1 MSALKDLINN
11 KQEAADYMKE
21 NITTICNTIGT
32 RAPGSDGEYAGAKY
46 MAAELEK
53 NCGVEKASIE
63 EFKLNPNAFYGWIYI
78 TISLALAQ
86 LVLYFFVPIAGV
98 ILMCF
103 GFAAMILEFILY
115 KKAIDPLFKERTSH
129 NITAIRKCSGEVK
142 ARVLFNGHMDS
153 AWNWIVNQKLG
164 GRAYVGHII
173 IAVVGVVYMFIL
185 SIVRTA
191 MMFGTPAI
199 LTPAVAPDFFY
210 AGIASLVFLPFI
222 LGMYGMWNEKKPV
235 PGATDNLTGCWMGI
249 GILNQLEKNGIVL
262 ENTEVGV
269 ALSGSEEAGL
279 RGTKAW
285 CQAHANDFKDVPT
298 YIISFDSLDET
309 KDLIAN
315 YRDLNSTV
323 ATDVKLNDLFV
334 DAAAEVGVKCT
345 KGALPFFGGSTDAA
359 GFAQGGFR
367 VAGITAM
374 CQSPIPQFYHTVLD
388 TPDRVNKECLK
399 DIYSATIN
407 MLDKIDQAAKEGKE
421 I

>member
-1 MSALKDLINN
+1 MSALKDLISK
-11 KQEAADYMKE
+11 KQEAADYMSD
-21 NITTICNTIGT
+21 NITYICNNIGT
-32 RAPGSDGEYAGAKY
+32 RAPGSEGEKKGAEY
-46 MAAELEK
+46 MANELK
-53 NCGVEKASIE
+53 NSCGVKDAKIE

-78 TISLALAQ
+78 TITIALIQ
-86 LVLYFFVPIAGV
+86 LVLFFFYPLIGA

-115 KKAIDPLFKERTSH
+115 KKAVDPLFKEKTSQ
-129 NITAIRKCSGEVK
+129 NVTAIRPCSGEVK

-153 AWNWIVNQKLG
+153 AWNWVVNQKLG

-173 IAVVGVVYMFIL
+173 IAVVGVFYMFIL
-185 SIVRTA
+185 SICA
-191 MMFGTPAI
+191 
-199 LTPAVAPDFFY
+199 AVATKGQYWVLGPQVPDYFW
-210 AGIASLVFLPFI
+210 AGIADLVFLPFI
-222 LGMYGMWNEKKPV
+222 LGMYGMWNENKPV

-249 GILNQLEKNGIVL
+249 GILHELEENGITL
-262 ENTEVGV
+262 EHTEVGV

-285 CQAHANDFKDVPT
+285 CEQHKNDFKDVPT
-298 YIISFDSLDET
+298 YIVSFDSLDET

-315 YRDLNSTV
+315 YKDLNSTV
-323 ATDVKLNDLFV
+323 KTDAKLNDLFV
-334 DAAAEVGVKCT
+334 DAAEEVGVKCT

-359 GFAQGGFR
+359 GFSQGGFR

-374 CQSPIPQFYHTVLD
+374 CQAPIPQFYHTVLD

-399 DIYSATIN
+399 DIYTATIN
-407 MLDKIDQAAKEGKE
+407 MLDKIDQATNEGKE